1 MNVQAK
7 TEIPRCPGAPTFQEI
22 MRSDGGV
29 IKDVL
34 VAQSNPPQSRDD
46 IPFNKYISQDFFNLE
61 MKKMWEKVWQYVCRE
76 DQVAEP
82 GDYLVYDIGHHSIVV
97 VRADDGALKA
107 YHNSCLHRGTKLK
120 PSESSGW
127 SANIQCPYH
136 GWTWNLDGT
145 LNEVPCAWEF
155 PHLDYGKN
163 RLPEAQVDAWNGL
176 VFINM
181 DKDAPSLPEYLGV
194 LPDHFKDWPWTDWYL
209 FMHLEKEL
217 CCNWKTAQE
226 AFMEAY
232 HTPLVHPELTQVVGD
247 WNMQHDVFDDH
258 VTRDLCALAVPSP
271 AAKKT
276 ISEQE
281 RIDRVLLG
289 GRSPDGKSVTLE
301 EGQSARNA
309 MAKQVRKAMA
319 DGFGMDTSSY
329 SDAEMID
336 SIKYNLFPNIFL
348 YTGMALRS
356 IHRVKP
362 IKHDPNRCTFEVLMM
377 RPVPKGQL
385 RPDPAQMVK
394 IPEAMQYVDVKEL
407 AAFPLSQITFDQD
420 TGNLRAQHEGMLASE
435 KGAETLSI
443 YQESRIRAFHD
454 TLDKYM
460 SK

>member
-1 MNVQAK
+1 MNVQVK
-7 TEIPRCPGAPTFQEI
+7 NDIPLCPGAPTFQEI
-22 MRSDGGV
+22 MRSDGGP
-29 IKDVL
+29 ISEVL
-34 VAQSNPPQSRDD
+34 VRQSNPPQSRAD
-46 IPFNKYISQDFFNLE
+46 IPFSQYTSQDFFNQE
-61 MKKMWEKVWQYVCRE
+61 MGKMWRKVWQYVCRE
-76 DQVAEP
+76 DQVAET
-82 GDYLVYDIGHHSIVV
+82 GDYLVYDIGRHSIVV
-97 VRADDGALKA
+97 VRTDEGLKA

-120 PSESSGW
+120 PSNTSGW

-136 GWTWNLDGT
+136 GWTWSLEGT
-145 LNEVPCAWEF
+145 LGEVPCAWEF
-155 PHLDYGKN
+155 PHLDYEAN
-163 RLPEAQVDAWNGL
+163 SLPEVQVDAWNGL

-181 DKDAPSLPEYLGV
+181 DKQAQPLLDYLGV
-194 LPDHFKDWPWTDWYL
+194 LPEHFKDWPWTDWYL

-217 CCNWKTAQE
+217 ACNWKTAQE

-271 AAKKT
+271 AAKKKIT
-276 ISEQE
+276 EQE

-289 GRSPDGKSVTLE
+289 GRSIDGKSVQLE

-309 MAKQVRKAMA
+309 MAKQVRK
-319 DGFGMDTSSY
+319 GLETQYGMDTSTF

-348 YTGMALRS
+348 YTGMAMRS

-362 IKHDPNRCTFEVLMM
+362 IANDPNRCTFEVLMM
-377 RPVPKGQL
+377 RPVPKDGV
-385 RPDPAQMVK
+385 RPDPAQMVR
-394 IPEAMQYVDVKEL
+394 IPEEMNYVDVEEL

-454 TLDKYM
+454 TLEKYLAR
-460 SK
+460 